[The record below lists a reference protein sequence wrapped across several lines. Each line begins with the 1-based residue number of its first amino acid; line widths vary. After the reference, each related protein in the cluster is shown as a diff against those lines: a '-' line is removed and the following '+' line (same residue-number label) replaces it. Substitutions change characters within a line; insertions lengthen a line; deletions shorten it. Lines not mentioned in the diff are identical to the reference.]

1 MSKKGK
7 RIGFVDYRLNNFHAN
22 VFIKALRGPLAAR
35 GYTVAGCWGSDA
47 EDAKAWA
54 GANNVPLFST
64 PTELNEHVDSYMVL
78 APSNPELHWDLC
90 RRFLPFGKI
99 TYVDKT
105 FAQNLAT
112 ARKIFALADKHR
124 VALQTSSALRY
135 TSVQAAAQEAG
146 LANVRHMVA
155 WGNGGS
161 FGEYAIHPTE
171 LVISCM
177 GPKVTSLMRRGT
189 GDQSQ
194 LLLNFSDGRTA
205 VINVYVNSDTA
216 FAASLTTDKATRH
229 ILPDLGTLFV
239 DLAAA
244 ILDFFDKGKAVIDR
258 KESLIIRRI
267 LDKAGDPKALRGFV
281 RL

>member
-1 MSKKGK
+1 MPKKGK

-22 VFIKALRGPLAAR
+22 VFIKALRNELAGR
-35 GYTVAGCWGSDA
+35 GYTVAGCWGLDA
-47 EDAKAWA
+47 EDAKAWST
-54 GANNVPLFST
+54 ANNVPLFST
-64 PTELNEHVDSYMVL
+64 PAELNEQVDAYMVL
-78 APSNPELHWDLC
+78 APGNPELHWDLC

-105 FAQNLAT
+105 FAQDLKT
-112 ARKIFALADKHR
+112 ARRIFALADKHR

-135 TSVQAAAQEAG
+135 TSVQTAAQELG

-155 WGNGGS
+155 WGGGGS

-177 GPKVTSLMRRGT
+177 GPKAVSLMRRGT
-189 GDQSQ
+189 DDQSQ
-194 LLLNFSDGRTA
+194 LLLNFSGGRTA
-205 VINVYVNSDTA
+205 VINVYVKAETA
-216 FAASLTTDKATRH
+216 FAATLTTDKATRYVV
-229 ILPDLGTLFV
+229 PDMGTLFV
-239 DLAAA
+239 DMAAA
-244 ILDFFDKGKAVIDR
+244 ILDFFDKGKAAIDR

-267 LDKAGDPKALRGFV
+267 LDKASDAKALRGFV